1 MGDEPRVDISAKWVK
16 WDGLKVWIRVPH
28 NPLLKVNPSSI
39 SKPWMWICVLD
50 IGYICQTFVSKYQ
63 TFLAPY

>member
-28 NPLLKVNPSSI
+28 NPLMS
-39 SKPWMWICVLD
+39 
-50 IGYICQTFVSKYQ
+50 VSGSEEI
-63 TFLAPY
+63 LAFSR

>member
-28 NPLLKVNPSSI
+28 NPLIKPQVNRGI
-39 SKPWMWICVLD
+39 
-50 IGYICQTFVSKYQ
+50 
-63 TFLAPY
+63 A